1 MFLGPSFRAT
11 DFRGPPQYVVTLR
24 WFDHQAERPHNR
36 GILHF
41 VRRAIVSLVLA
52 PYVAFSATLVPE
64 HIHEADADHPHS
76 TVHRHLEPHHPGS
89 HDHDHAQL
97 TDDDGHVV
105 WLEAVTVQQATFH
118 FPAPQDVPHAIRYPV
133 PLTSGWTAILNYDTA
148 PPHGP
153 PRASPT
159 LRGPPHLSA

>member
-1 MFLGPSFRAT
+1 LTTKPSG
-11 DFRGPPQYVVTLR
+11 DIIV
-24 WFDHQAERPHNR
+24 N
-36 GILHF
+36 ILHS

-52 PYVAFSATLVPE
+52 PYVAFSATFVPE

-76 TVHRHLEPHHPGS
+76 TAHRHLDPHHPGS
-89 HDHDHAQL
+89 HDRDHAQFA
-97 TDDDGHVV
+97 DDDGHVV

-118 FPAPQDVPHAIRYPV
+118 FPAPQEVPQAIPDPV
-133 PLTSGWTAILNYDTA
+133 ALSRGWAAILNYDTA

-159 LRGPPHLSA
+159 LRGPPHLST